1 MLRNLLSKKE
11 RLEVA
16 RMSKNLPNEKQKC
29 LLATMIYAA
38 FVEIRM
44 LAGRGGRDNTEA
56 VADLADTFHNLPL
69 DLRGLSIWSPDFF
82 RSRLVRYDEKYN
94 SYNHNI
100 FTKYLNEFDSIFPR

>member
-11 RLEVA
+11 RLEIA
-16 RMSKNLPNEKQKC
+16 KLSKDLPNEKQKC
-29 LLATMIYAA
+29 LLSTMIYAA

-44 LAGRGGRDNTEA
+44 LAGAGGSGNTEG

-69 DLRGLSIWSPDFF
+69 DLQGLSIWSPDFF
-82 RSRLVRYDEKYN
+82 RSRLVRYDKKYN
-94 SYNHNI
+94 SCNHNI